1 MSAVELAQVEV
12 DETTYDLRDDGAL
25 REDQGTGNAGKTM
38 IVGTDGKLVPV
49 EAVERQ
55 TVTLSASGW
64 TAGSDY
70 AYIQTATVSGMTA
83 ETEFDWDVALTG
95 TDAEGDA
102 ATREAFAVIQYANG
116 QSGSVVFKATEQ
128 PGVNLPVIVRTF
140 T

>member
-25 REDQGTGNAGKTM
+25 REDQGAGNAGKTM

-64 TAGSDY
+64 TTGTDY
-70 AYIQTATVSGMTA
+70 AYVQTATVEGMTA
-83 ETEFDWDVALTG
+83 LTEFDWEVSLTG
-95 TDAEGDA
+95 TDEDGDA
-102 ATREAFAVIQYANG
+102 ATVEAFTAVQFADG
-116 QSGSVVFKATEQ
+116 QAGSVVFKATDQ